1 MKEVERGR
9 DRDYE
14 RGRERDRDRDYE
26 RDDRDRDRDYERG
39 DRRDYER
46 GDIVNRAAYNEYAR
60 ILSRLQSSIDILDSI
75 REAVFTGRI
84 NKNTQFFSNFY
95 LYNQRTMTDIFTKIM
110 TLLENVRFIDLY
122 RLYKTPIFRENK
134 LFRCVKL
141 SNIPAEN
148 SNMLSI
154 LPTSWTYNY
163 IFAKRTWCSAYDP
176 GEHPCI
182 LQIDLNHHAHLNIII
197 NIQNEEQKE
206 VILMPCIIE
215 VIEIINERELT
226 IIKCTI
232 KKSMRSEEIF
242 GIETIINKYRRDI
255 PEAASTDRFI
265 IDNLTNPILIGILNN
280 RIYEENGGDE

>member
-1 MKEVERGR
+1 
-9 DRDYE
+9 
-14 RGRERDRDRDYE
+14 
-26 RDDRDRDRDYERG
+26 
-39 DRRDYER
+39 
-46 GDIVNRAAYNEYAR
+46 
-60 ILSRLQSSIDILDSI
+60 
-75 REAVFTGRI
+75 
-84 NKNTQFFSNFY
+84 
-95 LYNQRTMTDIFTKIM
+95 
-110 TLLENVRFIDLY
+110 
-122 RLYKTPIFRENK
+122 
-134 LFRCVKL
+134 
-141 SNIPAEN
+141 
-148 SNMLSI
+148 
-154 LPTSWTYNY
+154 
-163 IFAKRTWCSAYDP
+163 
-176 GEHPCI
+176 
-182 LQIDLNHHAHLNIII
+182 LNIII